1 MRMYNAE
8 TFEILHANLFA
19 IFPHHKRLKVVLLK
33 SMKRLTFRKENL
45 LIIATVQAKHDLL
58 FGRISM
64 EKGCIYHCILNNKQ
78 YYVYIIVINLLIKIK
93 ICAFK

>member
-45 LIIATVQAKHDLL
+45 LIIATV
-58 FGRISM
+58 
-64 EKGCIYHCILNNKQ
+64 
-78 YYVYIIVINLLIKIK
+78 
-93 ICAFK
+93 